1 VKLTQLNLAVARLRT
16 FGREALS
23 GREVRNLNKPEAANE
38 LVVFDQGTIVDM
50 ARTLAVIED
59 FGLTRRVNAVG
70 ANPESRLAQGVVKG
84 VNRCHF
90 VTSGR
95 LRLTVDYVHQKLHKY
110 LIVILSITENNQ
122 V

>member
-1 VKLTQLNLAVARLRT
+1 MKLTELNLAVARLRT
-16 FGREALS
+16 FGREAVS

-95 LRLTVDYVHQKLHKY
+95 LGLAVDYVHQKLHRFPFVVSP
-110 LIVILSITENNQ
+110 LRE
-122 V
+122 